1 LKKNLFLPIEI
12 KHREFF
18 SKLFL
23 ASYAIKSGFRVYIG
37 SSDSIFRL
45 IKTKKQKGGIFFY
58 KGGLEL
64 NKILELK
71 KKCDHFVV
79 LDEELGTEKNNFSKV
94 ARRRIWPGTEKFISR
109 YYVISKFGYKASR
122 NVFTEMKDRVRCTG
136 WPRVDLWKKENSYLF
151 KKETELIK
159 KKYGKFILFSSDFT
173 YNSKKVINDRSNAV
187 RMSEWKLLRKE
198 FLKRKKLSN
207 TVYEDYNHFLK
218 ILLDYDKIK
227 GLPQIIIR
235 PHPTEDL
242 DAWYEFS
249 KKVKNIKVI
258 YKGEITPWINASS
271 GLLHRG
277 CMSAIQ
283 AFMRRIPVGHY
294 ILNDTKYNETPYK
307 ISEHLFTVKD
317 LIRFCKNSIKKNYS
331 QKLEKSKEFNKMI
344 YINPNKMSA
353 KLITKDLSNLNTKK
367 ESSCEVNCINEFL
380 VDLKIY
386 IKSYIKK
393 LLIYLSIIS
402 ENFGVVSNF
411 KKIPNG
417 IKKDDITKFF
427 NILVKDNKIKIKKV
441 FKDCI
446 EIDL

>member
-79 LDEELGTEKNNFSKV
+79 LDEEMASQKYNYAEV
-94 ARRRIWPGTEKFISR
+94 AKARIWPGTEKFISR

-173 YNSKKVINDRSNAV
+173 YNSRRIINDKIIFAKNSNWKSL
-187 RMSEWKLLRKE
+187 RDKEKIISTNSEKILKE
-198 FLKRKKLSN
+198 
-207 TVYEDYNHFLK
+207 YNHFLK

-235 PHPTEDL
+235 PHPTDDL

-277 CMSAIQ
+277 CTSSVQ
-283 AFMRRIPVGHY
+283 AFMSGTPSGY
-294 ILNDTKYNETPYK
+294 IVKENSNIKELPYSVSEHINTFNDLVSFCKKK
-307 ISEHLFTVKD
+307 ISNHSEEK
-317 LIRFCKNSIKKNYS
+317 INNY
-331 QKLEKSKEFNKMI
+331 EEFNEMI
-344 YINPNKMSA
+344 YVDQNKMSA
-353 KLITKDLSNLNTKK
+353 ELIIDDLLSLETSSELNFKVNFKNKIVDFLIIVKKNLKKTIKAIFKVQEKLGIAPDYRKIPGGINSNEVERFLKKVNKNDNLN
-367 ESSCEVNCINEFL
+367 
-380 VDLKIY
+380 
-386 IKSYIKK
+386 IKK
-393 LLIYLSIIS
+393 IFDS
-402 ENFGVVSNF
+402 
-411 KKIPNG
+411 
-417 IKKDDITKFF
+417 
-427 NILVKDNKIKIKKV
+427 
-441 FKDCI
+441 CI
-446 EIDL
+446 EIE